1 MVMLQRLRNC
11 KFLQSEKGSVT
22 AELAIAMPAVS
33 LIIAITLSAFALQID
48 RMRLVDVTA
57 TAARALA
64 RGEDELEI
72 HELTKQMLAQDQ
84 SVKLEISIQETLAC
98 ITLRKP
104 VQIAGLGAEV
114 FELVETSCARK
125 MGL

>member
-1 MVMLQRLRNC
+1 
-11 KFLQSEKGSVT
+11 
-22 AELAIAMPAVS
+22 
-33 LIIAITLSAFALQID
+33 
-48 RMRLVDVTA
+48 
-57 TAARALA
+57 
-64 RGEDELEI
+64 
-72 HELTKQMLAQDQ
+72 MLAQDQ

-104 VQIAGLGAEV
+104 VQIAGLGAEI